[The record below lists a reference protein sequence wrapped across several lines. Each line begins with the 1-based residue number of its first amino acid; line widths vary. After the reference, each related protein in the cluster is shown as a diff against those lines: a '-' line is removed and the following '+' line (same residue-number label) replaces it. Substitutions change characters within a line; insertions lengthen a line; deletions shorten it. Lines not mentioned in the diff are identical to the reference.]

1 MSLYLDIDLDYFV
14 APIIK
19 QSIANH
25 RPTAHQP
32 VHIGEPQEL
41 FHLLQQKGITLGD
54 RRYLFI
60 NHMQSH
66 LRWWL
71 HGKKNNVVI
80 HIDAHSDLYGHS
92 HPDLSTLPM
101 LGCQNYL
108 WHSIREGLVGEIYWV
123 LPENAVDI
131 TDPAILYSMFTPAQV
146 GKIQIRDHILH
157 AELNCV
163 LPGERPK
170 VIPYHLLKAKNLPVF
185 REPAE
190 IVTVASSPEFIPRQA
205 DPLINAVG
213 KIVGLDDHLLIKVLR
228 QHQEMNIIE
237 GHWNGKN

>member
-14 APIIK
+14 SPIIK
-19 QSIANH
+19 QSVSNH
-25 RPTAHQP
+25 RPTAYQP
-32 VHIGEPQEL
+32 VQIGEPLDL
-41 FHLLQQKGITLGD
+41 FHLLQQRGISLGD

-92 HPDLSTLPM
+92 HLDLSNLPM

-131 TDPAILYSMFTPAQV
+131 TDPAILYSMFTPSQV
-146 GKIQIRDHILH
+146 GKIQVRDHILH

-170 VIPYHLLKAKNLPVF
+170 VIPYHLLKAKDLPVF

-205 DPLINAVG
+205 DQLIYTVG
-213 KIVGLDDHLLIKVLR
+213 RLVGLDDNLLGKVMG
-228 QHQEMNIIE
+228 QHQEMKAIE
-237 GHWNGKN
+237 GDLNEKN